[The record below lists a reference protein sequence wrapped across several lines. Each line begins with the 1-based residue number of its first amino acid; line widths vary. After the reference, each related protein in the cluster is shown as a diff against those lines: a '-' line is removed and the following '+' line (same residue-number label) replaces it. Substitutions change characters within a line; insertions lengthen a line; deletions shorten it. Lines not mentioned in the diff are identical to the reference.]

1 MDFLAIIGI
10 GVAAFAATDIDDLFV
25 LMLFF
30 SYPTYKAPQVIT
42 GQYLGIGVLVSVGIV
57 GSLIALVVPA
67 TIVGLMG
74 LLPITIGIKKLLDLR
89 KHEDNE
95 MPKNLQSNRSSYL
108 RFLTVAGE
116 TIANGGD
123 NIGIYVPLFA
133 SSSTLAEIITLVAI
147 IFGGHSSLV
156 CTCILPCQ
164 PSAYRYPPQ
173 ARRSYRAAFCAYWAW
188 CVYPSECLLACVS
201 ISRNATRPEISRI
214 PTRT

>member
-1 MDFLAIIGI
+1 M
-10 GVAAFAATDIDDLFV
+10 
-25 LMLFF
+25 
-30 SYPTYKAPQVIT
+30 
-42 GQYLGIGVLVSVGIV
+42 LVSVGIV

-67 TIVGLMG
+67 MIVGLMG

-108 RFLTVAGE
+108 RFLTVARV

-147 IFGGHSSLV
+147 FLAVTAVWCALAYYLV
-156 CTCILPCQ
+156 NHRLI
-164 PSAYRYPPQ
+164 
-173 ARRSYRAAFCAYWAW
+173 
-188 CVYPSECLLACVS
+188 
-201 ISRNATRPEISRI
+201 ATRPRRVGHIVLPFVLI
-214 PTRT
+214 GLDAYILANAFLLV

>member
-30 SYPTYKAPQVIT
+30 SYPTYKAPQVII

-74 LLPITIGIKKLLDLR
+74 LLPITIGIKKLIDLR

-108 RFLTVAGE
+108 RFLTVAGV

-147 IFGGHSSLV
+147 FLAVTAVWCALAYYLVNHRLIATRLRRVGHMVLPFV
-156 CTCILPCQ
+156 LIGLGAYIL
-164 PSAYRYPPQ
+164 AD
-173 ARRSYRAAFCAYWAW
+173 AF
-188 CVYPSECLLACVS
+188 LLA
-201 ISRNATRPEISRI
+201 
-214 PTRT
+214 

>member
-30 SYPTYKAPQVIT
+30 SYPTYKAPQVII

-74 LLPITIGIKKLLDLR
+74 LLPITIGIKKLIDLR
-89 KHEDNE
+89 KHEGNE

-108 RFLTVAGE
+108 RFLTVAGV

-123 NIGIYVPLFA
+123 NIGVYVPLFA

-147 IFGGHSSLV
+147 FLAVTAVWCALAYYLV
-156 CTCILPCQ
+156 NHRLI
-164 PSAYRYPPQ
+164 
-173 ARRSYRAAFCAYWAW
+173 
-188 CVYPSECLLACVS
+188 
-201 ISRNATRPEISRI
+201 ATRLRRVGHIVLPFVLIGLGAYI
-214 PTRT
+214 LADAFLLV